1 MAQKVKIKRKRK
13 NNAKGLKVRKIKR
26 KQAVKIIIYV
36 AHKYGANPEN
46 FERAKKITHDLQ
58 VNDLEN
64 TYICPLLTFSHL
76 HYGEIGY
83 EAEMENCLDLLSI
96 ADKLIVASD
105 LSKGVCK
112 EIDFA
117 NLVGMEVEFLEDT
130 E

>member
-58 VNDLEN
+58 VSDLEN

-76 HYGEIGY
+76 QYGEIGY
-83 EAEMENCLDLLSI
+83 DAEMENCLDLLSV

-117 NLVGMEVEFLEDT
+117 NLVGMEVEYLENT